1 VTTPK
6 VLIIGLDAASIDFIL
21 ASLPSLP
28 NLTRLIASG
37 SLRRLRS
44 TTSELLPAACWSTLY
59 RRAAG
64 RARRLLP
71 PAVERGGNAASKIS
85 HWLYW
90 EPFWCKLERRGV
102 RVVTL
107 DVPMS
112 WPSRLTRGLEVT
124 DSCCT

>member
-1 VTTPK
+1 MTTPK

-59 RRAAG
+59 TGVPPGVHGVYYHLQWNAEAMRLRRSATG
-64 RARRLLP
+64 CT
-71 PAVERGGNAASKIS
+71 GSHSGASWNGAEFVS
-85 HWLYW
+85 
-90 EPFWCKLERRGV
+90 
-102 RVVTL
+102 
-107 DVPMS
+107 
-112 WPSRLTRGLEVT
+112 
-124 DSCCT
+124 